1 MPAWPSSGFKKPTVR
16 RVAVVG
22 RGIVSAIG
30 NNTTEVLAS
39 LQHGRS
45 GIEFIPERKEL
56 GFRSA
61 LGGRIKNLSALGVPK
76 RNLRQMGRGAQ
87 LAVHAAQQ
95 ALEDTGLEPRILQ
108 SGQVGIVM
116 GSIGN
121 AQDIYSQCRGFY
133 DKSLRLGGT
142 AMQRAMTDSVSANLS
157 VLLGTQ
163 GYALTCSAACAT
175 GAVTIG
181 LASQLIRWG
190 LQDLCICGG
199 TQEDGWEGVCHFDAL
214 HAFSIR
220 EDEPTKASRPFD
232 QYRDGLVPSAGAGVV
247 IIEDL
252 EHAQQRGARIYAE
265 LLGFAMNSDGYDMT
279 VPSGEGSRRCMQLA
293 LEDAGI
299 QPEEVD
305 YVNAHASSTPVGDAA
320 EAQAIATVF
329 GKSPLVSSTKS
340 MTGHELGAAGS
351 NELIYCLLM
360 MQHQFIAPN
369 INVEEIDPQCTGI
382 NLVANQARE
391 AQIDVAV
398 SNSFG
403 FGGVN
408 TCIVLK
414 KYPS

>member
-1 MPAWPSSGFKKPTVR
+1 VR
-16 RVAVVG
+16 RVAIVG
-22 RGIVSAIG
+22 MGIVSPIG
-30 NNTTEVLAS
+30 HNTTEVLAS

-45 GIEFIPERKEL
+45 GIELIPERKAL

-61 LGGRIKNLSALGVPK
+61 LGGRIRNLSTLEVPK
-76 RNLRQMGRGAQ
+76 RNLRQMGRGSQ
-87 LAVHAAQQ
+87 LAVHAARQ
-95 ALEDTGLEPRILQ
+95 ALQDAGVEPRLLQ
-108 SGQVGIVM
+108 SGRVGVVM
-116 GSIGN
+116 GNIGN
-121 AQDIYSQCRGFY
+121 AQDVYSQCRGFY

-181 LASQLIRWG
+181 LSSQLIRGG
-190 LQDLCICGG
+190 LQDLLICGG

-214 HAFSIR
+214 HAFSLR
-220 EDEPTKASRPFD
+220 EDEPAKASRPFD
-232 QYRDGLVPSAGAGVV
+232 TYRDGLVPSAGAGVV
-247 IIEDL
+247 ILEEL
-252 EHAQQRGARIYAE
+252 EHARQRGARIYAE

-279 VPSGEGSRRCMQLA
+279 VPSGEGSQRCMQLA
-293 LEDAGI
+293 LDDAGLR
-299 QPEEVD
+299 PEQVD
-305 YVNAHASSTPVGDAA
+305 YINAHASSTPVGDVA

-329 GKSPLVSSTKS
+329 GKNPLVSSTKS

-351 NELIYCLLM
+351 NELVYCLLM
-360 MQHQFIAPN
+360 MQHNFIAPN
-369 INVEEIDPQCTGI
+369 INVEEIDPQCAGI
-382 NLVANQARE
+382 NVVANEARE
-391 AQIDVAV
+391 TQIDIAV

-414 KYPS
+414 RYRS

>member
-1 MPAWPSSGFKKPTVR
+1 M
-16 RVAVVG
+16 
-22 RGIVSAIG
+22 GIVSAIG
-30 NNTTEVLAS
+30 NNTREVLAS
-39 LQHGRS
+39 LRQGHS
-45 GIEFIPERKEL
+45 GIELIAERQAL

-61 LGGRIKNLSALGVPK
+61 LGGQIKNLVPLDIPK
-76 RNLRQMGRGAQ
+76 RHLRQMGRGSL

-95 ALEDTGLEPRILQ
+95 ALEDAGIAPQALR
-108 SGQVGIVM
+108 SGRVGVVM
-116 GSIGN
+116 GNVGN
-121 AQDIYSQCRGFY
+121 AQDIYRQCRMFY
-133 DKSLRLGGT
+133 DKSMKLGGT

-157 VLLGTQ
+157 VLHGTQ
-163 GYALTCSAACAT
+163 GYALTLSAACAT
-175 GAVTIG
+175 GAATVG
-181 LASQLIRWG
+181 LSSQLIRGG

-214 HAFSIR
+214 QAFSRR

-232 QYRDGLVPSAGAGVV
+232 KYRDGLVPSAGAGVV
-247 IIEDL
+247 ILEEL
-252 EHAQQRGARIYAE
+252 EHARRRGARIYAE
-265 LLGFAMNSDGYDMT
+265 LVGFAMNSDGYDMT
-279 VPSGEGSRRCMQLA
+279 IPSGEGSQRCMWLA

-299 QPEEVD
+299 TPEQVD

-329 GKSPLVSSTKS
+329 GKGSLVSSTKS

-360 MQHQFIAPN
+360 MQHNFIAPN
-369 INVEEIDPQCTGI
+369 INVEEIDPQCQGI
-382 NLVANQARE
+382 NLVANQARD
-391 AQIDVAV
+391 ARIDVAA

-414 KYPS
+414 KYSS

>member
-1 MPAWPSSGFKKPTVR
+1 M
-16 RVAVVG
+16 
-22 RGIVSAIG
+22 GIVSAIG
-30 NNTTEVLAS
+30 NNTQEVLAS
-39 LQHGRS
+39 LQQGHS
-45 GIEFIPERKEL
+45 GVEFIPERKAL

-61 LGGRIKNLSALGVPK
+61 LGGRIKNLVALDIPK
-76 RNLRQMGRGAQ
+76 RNLRQMGRGSQ

-95 ALEDTGLEPRILQ
+95 ALQDAGIEPQALR
-108 SGQVGIVM
+108 SARVGVVM
-116 GSIGN
+116 GNVGN
-121 AQDIYSQCRGFY
+121 AEDIYRQCRMFY
-133 DKSLRLGGT
+133 DKSMKLGGT

-163 GYALTCSAACAT
+163 GYALTLSAACAT
-175 GAVTIG
+175 GAATIG
-181 LASQLIRWG
+181 LSSQLIRGG
-190 LQDLCICGG
+190 LQDVCICGG

-214 HAFSIR
+214 QAFSMR

-232 QYRDGLVPSAGAGVV
+232 KYRDGLVPSAGAGAV
-247 IIEDL
+247 ILEEL
-252 EHAQQRGARIYAE
+252 EHARHRGARIYAE

-279 VPSGEGSRRCMQLA
+279 IPSGEGSQRCMRLA
-293 LEDAGI
+293 LEESGI
-299 QPEEVD
+299 TPKQVN
-305 YVNAHASSTPVGDAA
+305 YVNAHASSTSVGDAA

-329 GKSPLVSSTKS
+329 GQGPLVSSTKS

-360 MQHQFIAPN
+360 MQHNFIAPN
-369 INVEEIDPQCTGI
+369 INVEEIDPRCLGI

-391 AQIDVAV
+391 ARIDVAV

-408 TCIVLK
+408 TCIILK